1 MDSRISMIEKKI
13 PENKNELS
21 NPVNNE
27 NLWTEV
33 AKLGSNYN
41 ELSDSVKSLKDTT
54 NSLQSYHTEL
64 KANITSINVC
74 SIYFLCVNRTTVY
87 VFYLI
92 TG

>member
-1 MDSRISMIEKKI
+1 MDSRILKIEKKI
-13 PENKNELS
+13 PEKNNELS

-27 NLWTEV
+27 NLLPEV

-54 NSLQSYHTEL
+54 SSLQSYHAEL

-74 SIYFLCVNRTTVY
+74 
-87 VFYLI
+87 
-92 TG
+92 